1 MVLALLAYLGVAAA
15 ALAGEATD
23 RPLLGIGLLVGVPAV
38 MLLGAGLASAANGS
52 RIDAAAV
59 GVAFAIGMPVA
70 AVTSLVIAG
79 WILDGFAAG
88 RLDIAG
94 DVLRRGVSEAIQA
107 APAVGL
113 ASVAWVAAVRR
124 WAGSIPPAAPPPG
137 PPTGSVE

>member
-1 MVLALLAYLGVAAA
+1 MVFGLLAYLGVAAVA
-15 ALAGEATD
+15 VAGEATD
-23 RPLLGIGLLVGVPAV
+23 RPLLGIGLLVGIPAV

-59 GVAFAIGMPVA
+59 AVAFAVGMPVA

-94 DVLRRGVSEAIQA
+94 DVLRRGVSEAVQA
-107 APAVGL
+107 APAVAL
-113 ASVAWVAAVRR
+113 AAIAWVAAVRR
-124 WAGSIPPAAPPPG
+124 WASNLPPAPPAA
-137 PPTGSVE
+137 SVE

>member
-1 MVLALLAYLGVAAA
+1 MMLGLLAYLGVAAVATA
-15 ALAGEATD
+15 AEAAD

-38 MLLGAGLASAANGS
+38 MLLGAGLASAARGS
-52 RIDAAAV
+52 RIDAAVAA
-59 GVAFAIGMPVA
+59 VAFAIGMPVA

-94 DVLRRGVSEAIQA
+94 DVLRRGVTEAIQA

-113 ASVAWVAAVRR
+113 AAAAWVVAIRR
-124 WAGSIPPAAPPPG
+124 WGGTIPAAPSPS
-137 PPTGSVE
+137 SVE